1 MVNKLWLINKGVV
14 MDMWNYVPQE
24 MRYVV
29 YALLVFAGITI
40 IGIVRLL
47 NKKK

>member
-1 MVNKLWLINKGVV
+1 

-29 YALLVFAGITI
+29 YALLVFAAITVV
-40 IGIVRLL
+40 GIVRLL
-47 NKKK
+47 KKRK